1 MTTTT
6 IDAVRES
13 VKDRVEPALK
23 SLEHLAEG
31 AAVQVR
37 RRPLASVVVVG
48 VAGVLAGC
56 GLGFL
61 LASRTHRH

>member
-6 IDAVRES
+6 VDAVRES
-13 VKDRVEPALK
+13 VKDHVEPALK

-37 RRPLASVVVVG
+37 RRPLASVAVVG

-56 GLGFL
+56 CLGLV
-61 LASRTHRH
+61 LASRVRRS